1 MEPAEIVLVITAVLV
16 GFFLKG
22 VTGIGAPLLIVPVL
36 AGVMGLEFAVTVI
49 AIPTVIANTWLLWD
63 TRGSTLEVAWF
74 LWPLLVAGAVGTV
87 IGAWVLL
94 NIDSRVMTLALA
106 AIILAYI
113 VWSLLNK
120 DFTLSPTWAKRLS
133 APAGLLGGIL
143 QGGTGA
149 SGPVIGTYVHSLKLE
164 RAAFVLAVT
173 IPFQILGIVQI
184 VSLALFGG
192 YNQDRLIAAAIATV
206 PALLAMRPAMRLG
219 DRLSQRTF
227 QNVVLAVLALA
238 ALRLIWIAV

>member
-63 TRGSTLEVAWF
+63 TRGSTREVAWF